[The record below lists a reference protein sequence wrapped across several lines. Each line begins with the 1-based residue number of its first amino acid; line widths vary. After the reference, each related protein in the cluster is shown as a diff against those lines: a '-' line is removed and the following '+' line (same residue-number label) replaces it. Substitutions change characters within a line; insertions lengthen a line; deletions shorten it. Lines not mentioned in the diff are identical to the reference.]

1 MTGGGW
7 SSSSSSSSSSNA
19 GGVGTISV
27 DQLVGQAFVK
37 AASIV
42 LGDRIVTCSPE
53 PGPQGTTDGP
63 GQGEVGRRQGGKLP
77 KGSWFKLHIEEQE
90 EINGM
95 IARWKKECKMQGP
108 SGNGLCAP
116 IVLDV
121 YLKPGSGN
129 ALKGKVSGS
138 QGMDKIEN
146 ENSTTKS
153 DFSGM
158 KLLERWTIKY
168 VASSQSSQILSG
180 SLSRS
185 SVLRYN
191 PRAVYKKLSLLLRAL
206 YSYLRILPAH
216 KLKRAAVSNGEDA
229 FSFVCAIHS
238 ETGGLQKEGMKT
250 YCFHPVETASGEF
263 ALQVEYKTDVVTK
276 YMAKTR
282 QVDATA
288 KKKGRDKMLASPVQQ
303 SPRAGSLT
311 SSRKPWSSRL
321 AGMRAFSQRQY
332 GGPSSSAPS
341 AFVIS
346 KMVSDEGVKNV
357 NGDGSEEL
365 DRSLKEE
372 NGRISSS
379 PMEIPGSQQ
388 KLDSERWKGFDP
400 QTVSMRDSPFAGF
413 SRGSSLPIQIPIVG
427 EDARCGTSFDSP
439 SSGMH
444 AIE

>member
-1 MTGGGW
+1 MDAPGR
-7 SSSSSSSSSSNA
+7 
-19 GGVGTISV
+19 GV
-27 DQLVGQAFVK
+27 
-37 AASIV
+37 
-42 LGDRIVTCSPE
+42 
-53 PGPQGTTDGP
+53 
-63 GQGEVGRRQGGKLP
+63 VGRKQGGKPP
-77 KGSWFKLHIEEQE
+77 KGSWFKLHIEERDE
-90 EINGM
+90 ANEM
-95 IARWKKECKMQGP
+95 IARWKTKCKEKIQG
-108 SGNGLCAP
+108 SLGNGLCAP
-116 IVLDV
+116 LVLDV

-138 QGMDKIEN
+138 QEMESIEN
-146 ENSTTKS
+146 ENSTIKR

-158 KLLERWTIKY
+158 KLLERWTIQY

-185 SVLRYN
+185 SVLRFH

-216 KLKRAAVSNGEDA
+216 KLKRAAVSNGGDA
-229 FSFVCAIHS
+229 FSFVCALHS

-263 ALQVEYKTDVVTK
+263 ALQVEYKTDVFTK
-276 YMAKTR
+276 YMAKAR
-282 QVDATA
+282 QADATDF
-288 KKKGRDKMLASPVQQ
+288 KKKGRENMLASPVQQ
-303 SPRAGSLT
+303 SPRAGSLA

-346 KMVSDEGVKNV
+346 RSVSNEGIKNV
-357 NGDGSEEL
+357 NKTDGSRNL
-365 DRSLKEE
+365 DRRLKEENEAVEE

-388 KLDSERWKGFDP
+388 KRDIERWKGFDP
-400 QTVSMRDSPFAGF
+400 QTVSRRDSPFADL

-427 EDARCGTSFDSP
+427 EDTRACFDSP
-439 SSGMH
+439 SSGMY
-444 AIE
+444 A